1 MTSVNSL
8 LNALSQG
15 DQIKDFQH
23 ASRLFID
30 NNYELQPRY
39 SNLFHVVFNFTP
51 QAASLFD
58 NIDKLEM
65 NMLVKSVD
73 LPSFNID
80 VQTHNQYNRQVH
92 SQHKLNYNPVN
103 VVFHDDQRDLI
114 RSVLHTYAN
123 FFYNDSKYALGNGAY
138 STNDRYSGY
147 RGNEFGFSDGNQRFF
162 KDIRIY
168 SMLQKR
174 FAEYTLINPII
185 NAFGHDTH
193 SYANSSLMQHTMNIQ
208 YETVKYATGF
218 VNNIN
223 PKGFT
228 DVHYDNSPSPLGV
241 FGGGVT
247 DSIFYQG
254 GLVDAINTVTSDLA
268 SGNLLGAI
276 IKGSVIFNNTK
287 DADLGRVFEKDLERA
302 VGSILRGKNPLTD
315 VILPTALVGDNNRV
329 NTGEGLSGTGS
340 PVDRTALFGNNS
352 PSGVVSSNRSNIFNT
367 AFNLAGSFFSDP
379 FNMGNGTVVPKTTRS
394 AGSFRKLSDGDQRD
408 LTNSSNTKARKKTE
422 IANRVLNLTR
432 LLNNDPSNS
441 SLKKEISD
449 LSRQASLQ
457 FGKTSSESTGSPAS
471 TTTTISSTTTDSG
484 ESTSTSASSSSTGSS
499 YI

>member
-39 SNLFHVVFNFTP
+39 SNLFHVVFNLTP
-51 QAASLFD
+51 QAARLFD
-58 NIDKLEM
+58 SIDKLEM

-138 STNDRYSGY
+138 TTNDRYSGY

-228 DVHYDNSPSPLGV
+228 DIHYDNSPSPLGV

-254 GLVDAINTVTSDLA
+254 GLVDALNTVTQDLFD
-268 SGNLLGAI
+268 GNFLGAV
-276 IKGSVIFNNTK
+276 IKGAVIFNNSK

-315 VILPTALVGDNNRV
+315 VILPTALVGNNRV
-329 NTGEGLSGTGS
+329 QTGESLSGIGT
-340 PVDRTALFGNNS
+340 PVDRTSSFNNS
-352 PSGVVSSNRSNIFNT
+352 APQGVVTSNKSNIFNT
-367 AFNLAGSFFSDP
+367 AFNVAGSFFSDP
-379 FNMGNGTVVPKTTRS
+379 FSMGNGKSVPNTTRS
-394 AGSFRKLSDGDQRD
+394 AGSIRKLSDFDEKD
-408 LTNSSNTKARKKTE
+408 LSNSTNTRNNKKIE
-422 IANRVLNLTR
+422 IQNRIINLTQ

-449 LSRQASLQ
+449 LTRRQSLEY
-457 FGKTSSESTGSPAS
+457 GGTNSVPATITTSNTTSVGS
-471 TTTTISSTTTDSG
+471 TTSVET
-484 ESTSTSASSSSTGSS
+484 ESSSTGIS
-499 YI
+499 YT

>member
-39 SNLFHVVFNFTP
+39 SNLFHVVFNLTP

-123 FFYNDSKYALGNGAY
+123 FFYNDSKYAIGNGAY

-287 DADLGRVFEKDLERA
+287 DADLSRVFEKDLERV

-315 VILPTALVGDNNRV
+315 VILPTALVGNNNRV

-340 PVDRTALFGNNS
+340 PVDRTASFGNS
-352 PSGVVSSNRSNIFNT
+352 SPPSGVVSSNKSNIFST
-367 AFNLAGSFFSDP
+367 AFNVAGSFFSDP
-379 FNMGNGTVVPKTTRS
+379 FSMGNGTVVPDTTRS
-394 AGSFRKLSDGDQRD
+394 AGSFRKLSDGGQRD
-408 LTNSSNTKARKKTE
+408 LSNSSNTRASKETE
-422 IANRVLNLTR
+422 IRDRITNLTQ

-449 LSRQASLQ
+449 LSKRAGLE
-457 FGKTSSESTGSPAS
+457 FGKTSSAPITTTSS
-471 TTTTISSTTTDSG
+471 TTTISSTTTDS
-484 ESTSTSASSSSTGSS
+484 EATTSASTPSSSTGSI
-499 YI
+499 YT